1 MERVGARL
9 RTIALDKVKT
19 PAIVADIVSKPFH
32 PSCDVLAHAL
42 LAVIKIGGCHVV
54 LLGLVAACASKFRVV
69 VADVGLVPGQPPSKL
84 VPLAIFL
91 RQLGTV

>member
-1 MERVGARL
+1 M

-19 PAIVADIVSKPFH
+19 PAVIADIVSKPFH
-32 PSCDVLAHAL
+32 PRCDVLTHAL
-42 LAVIKIGGCHVV
+42 LAVIKIRGRHII
-54 LLGLVAACASKFRVV
+54 LLGLVAACASKFGVV

-91 RQLGTV
+91 QQLGTA